1 VKLKLEEAHGNKLF
15 VLRVSDYQVQTSNDK
30 KQSLIKNMQDTL
42 IMKHDVVMQ
51 WYKFNP
57 LSLADIAHIFIFMR
71 NFALIKLHVFR
82 MI

>member
-1 VKLKLEEAHGNKLF
+1 METNCLYLEFRITKF
-15 VLRVSDYQVQTSNDK
+15 KRQMTK

-42 IMKHDVVMQ
+42 IMEHDVVMQ